1 MKFDFVLILASVL
14 VPHLYAAEKL
24 LQTGKIVDI
33 QQKTTTRILYYQV
46 NTPVTKDDPYYEV
59 SVQVRDT
66 IYVGDYTP
74 RHASETLPDE
84 WNVPG
89 TEVRLRLEKH
99 YMFLTRPAGSEL
111 QFVIT
116 KRIAAPPAAKIPP
129 ETSAPSK

>member
-1 MKFDFVLILASVL
+1 MKCYFALILVAVL

-24 LQTGKIVDI
+24 YQTGKIVDL

-59 SVQVRDT
+59 SVQVKDT

-89 TEVRLRLEKH
+89 TEVRLRVEKH

-116 KRIAAPPAAKIPP
+116 KRIAAAPAAKIP
-129 ETSAPSK
+129 ETSSPSK

>member
-1 MKFDFVLILASVL
+1 MKYYCVLILACAL
-14 VPHLYAAEKL
+14 VPHLRAAEKL
-24 LQTGKIVDI
+24 YQTGKIVDL

-59 SVQVRDT
+59 SVQLKDT

-84 WNVPG
+84 WNLPG
-89 TEVRLRLEKH
+89 TEVRLRIEKH

-116 KRIAAPPAAKIPP
+116 KRIAAAPAAKIP
-129 ETSAPSK
+129 ETSSPSK

>member
-1 MKFDFVLILASVL
+1 MKYYCVLILACAL
-14 VPHLYAAEKL
+14 VPHLRAAEKL
-24 LQTGKIVDI
+24 YQTGKIVDL

-59 SVQVRDT
+59 SVQVKDT

-74 RHASETLPDE
+74 RHATETLPDE

-116 KRIAAPPAAKIPP
+116 KRIAAAPAVKIP
-129 ETSAPSK
+129 ETSSPSK